1 MLKFQNT
8 GAKVTG
14 VLLANAYGEGGANVP
29 EVPLTT
35 GLIQEV
41 TSVAVPAELV
51 LMVTPKPEKPMLP
64 VIKAACRVCAKVM
77 TTAATVVRRISFFIG
92 VGG

>member
-1 MLKFQNT
+1 
-8 GAKVTG
+8 
-14 VLLANAYGEGGANVP
+14 
-29 EVPLTT
+29 
-35 GLIQEV
+35 
-41 TSVAVPAELV
+41 
-51 LMVTPKPEKPMLP
+51 MLP